1 MNTIRKPAPW
11 HLWVVGILT
20 LLWNSVGVMSYLMTR
35 LDKLDSLGM
44 TAEQIAYF
52 DTFPVWANAVWALG
66 VWGAFGASV
75 LLLLR
80 HRWAVVAALIS
91 VVGLVGTTVFN
102 YAVANVPADM
112 ANPVLDVVIWATTLF
127 TLWYAA
133 KMRREGV
140 LA

>member
-35 LDKLDSLGM
+35 LDKLDTLGM

-80 HRWAVVAALIS
+80 HRWAVAAALIS
-91 VVGLVGTTVFN
+91 VVGLVGTTLFS
-102 YAVANVPADM
+102 YAVATVPADL
-112 ANPVLDVVIWATTLF
+112 ANPALDAVIWATTLF

-133 KMRREGV
+133 KMRRQGV
-140 LA
+140 LV